1 MAIDKVKNFFNQYN
15 IANRII
21 ELKESSATVELASQ
35 ALGCNTNDI
44 AKSLAFIVDKKPVLI
59 ITSGD
64 ARIDN
69 LKYKNQFK
77 TKAIML
83 KGDDVEK
90 KIGHAIGGVCP
101 FGINND
107 VIVYLD
113 ESLKNLKYVYPAC
126 GSSNSAI
133 KLSISELEKYS
144 KYHNWINVTKD
155 NHYLS

>member
-113 ESLKNLKYVYPAC
+113 ESLKDLKYVYAAC